1 MIRTYPDPI
10 LRRPSRRADPGSPET
25 QGAIAALREAFDPE
39 TALGLAANQVGHAV
53 RAAIVR
59 LGDETKVLLNPE
71 VVERSPELEVDTEGC
86 LSLPGVEAEVPRPK
100 RVVVRAQDE
109 EGREFSLEA
118 EGLEARLLLHEIDHL
133 DGVLYIDHLSAA
145 ERREVLK
152 RYEEVRRSSVPAS
165 SSREPGN
172 SRSPL

>member
-10 LRRPSRRADPGSPET
+10 LRRPAKRAEPGSPET
-25 QGAIAALREAFDPE
+25 LEAIEALKRAFDPE
-39 TALGLAANQVGHAV
+39 TALGLAANQVGYPI

-59 LGDETKVLLNPE
+59 LGDEIKVLLNPE
-71 VVERSPELEVDTEGC
+71 VVERSQELEVDSEGC

-109 EGREFSLEA
+109 EGKEVRLEL

-133 DGVLYIDHLSAA
+133 DGMLYIDHLPAA
-145 ERREVLK
+145 ERKKLLK
-152 RYEEVRRSSVPAS
+152 LYQEVRKSSPQGS
-165 SSREPGN
+165 SSRGQGG

>member
-1 MIRTYPDPI
+1 MIKTYPDPI
-10 LRRPSRRADPGSPET
+10 LRRPTKRADPGSPET

-39 TALGLAANQVGHAV
+39 TALGLAANQIGHPV
-53 RAAIVR
+53 RVAIVR
-59 LGDETKVLLNPE
+59 LGEETKVLLNPE
-71 VVERSPELEVDTEGC
+71 VVERSEELEVESEGC

-109 EGREFSLEA
+109 EGKELRLEA

-133 DGVLYIDHLSAA
+133 DGILYIDHLSAA
-145 ERREVLK
+145 ERREVLRK
-152 RYEEVRRSSVPAS
+152 YREVRRSSAPAS
-165 SSREPGN
+165 SSPGQGR